1 MGLFDIFKRKEEVV
15 PVPPVQQPKSIE
27 GYEENSYEF
36 EFEIED
42 VFSISG
48 RGTVVTGRVIRGT
61 VMNGD
66 TVSIN
71 GILDTRVLG
80 IESFRSTKEQAT
92 AGEQVGLLLED
103 IERYQAIPGEK
114 IYK

>member
-27 GYEENSYEF
+27 WYDERSF
-36 EFEIED
+36 EFEVED
-42 VFSISG
+42 VFTISG

-66 TVSIN
+66 SVSIN
-71 GILDTRVLG
+71 GLLDTRILG

-92 AGEQVGLLLED
+92 AGEQVGLLLEGV
-103 IERYQAIPGEK
+103 ERYQAIPGEK

>member
-15 PVPPVQQPKSIE
+15 PVQPVQTKSFE
-27 GYEENSYEF
+27 GYEENSF

-42 VFSISG
+42 VFSITG
-48 RGTVVTGRVIRGT
+48 RGTVVTGKVIKGT

-80 IESFRSTKEQAT
+80 IESFRSSKEQAT
-92 AGEQVGLLLED
+92 EGEQVGLLLEG
-103 IERYQAIPGEK
+103 IERYQVVPGEK

>member
-15 PVPPVQQPKSIE
+15 PVSPVQSKSIE
-27 GYEENSYEF
+27 WYDERFF
-36 EFEIED
+36 EFEVED
-42 VFSISG
+42 VFTISG

-66 TVSIN
+66 GVSIN
-71 GILDTRVLG
+71 GLLDTRILG

-92 AGEQVGLLLED
+92 EGEQVGLLLEN
-103 IERYQAIPGEK
+103 IERSQVIPGDR